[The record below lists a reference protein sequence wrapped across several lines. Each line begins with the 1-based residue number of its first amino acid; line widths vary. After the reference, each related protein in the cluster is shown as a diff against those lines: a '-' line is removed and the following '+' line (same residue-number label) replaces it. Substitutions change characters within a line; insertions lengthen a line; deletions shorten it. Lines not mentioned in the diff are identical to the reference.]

1 MTRAQN
7 HNNGFTMTEL
17 MIVMVLVGIFSG
29 IAIVTL
35 SQRWAQERL
44 LAAARETHSWL
55 DTQRRLAMK
64 EGQACEITINTA
76 DASLDPTSNTI
87 SLSDGTSLSN
97 SCSSQSALSIRNTV
111 TNGSGI
117 TLTISPSNASAI
129 RFSFRGLSEI
139 TTSNGTSN
147 ELVLKLNQAG
157 SNKQRCIK
165 VLSPL
170 GLIRNGWAAANSETC
185 TYSNS
190 F

>member
-1 MTRAQN
+1 MTSTQS
-7 HNNGFTMTEL
+7 HNDGFTMAEL

-35 SQRWAQERL
+35 NQRWAQERL

-55 DTQRRLAMK
+55 DAQRRLAMK
-64 EGQACEITINTA
+64 EGQACEIIINTA

-87 SLSDGTSLSN
+87 TLSDGGSLSN
-97 SCSSQSALSIRNTV
+97 SCSSQAALSIRNTV
-111 TNGSGI
+111 TNGNGI
-117 TLTISPSNASAI
+117 TLTTSPSNASAI

-139 TTSNGTSN
+139 TTSSGTSN

>member
-1 MTRAQN
+1 MTRKPSRK
-7 HNNGFTMTEL
+7 NGFTLAEL
-17 MIVMVLVGIFSG
+17 IVVIALVSILAG
-29 IAIVTL
+29 IAIATL
-35 SQRWAQERL
+35 SRRWAQERL

-87 SLSDGTSLSN
+87 SLSDGISLSN
-97 SCSSQSALSIRNTV
+97 SCSSQAALSIRNTV

-117 TLTISPSNASAI
+117 TLTTSPSNASAI

>member
-1 MTRAQN
+1 LDSAHETVMTRAQK
-7 HNNGFTMTEL
+7 HNNGYTMTEL

-35 SQRWAQERL
+35 SQRWAQEQL

-76 DASLDPTSNTI
+76 DASLDPTSNTM

-97 SCSSQSALSIRNTV
+97 SCSSQSALSIRNT
-111 TNGSGI
+111 
-117 TLTISPSNASAI
+117 LTTSPSNASAI

-147 ELVLKLNQAG
+147 ELVLKLNQEG